1 VVDTSYFGIIELQGA
16 RVELLRVLQRIT
28 AGAFAGAKYESG
40 AKSARVDVYHTDA
53 YPLNLIGPAEVIWQP
68 LEENKKGKGNGEKDA
83 DDRRLW
89 IRFHPSIFD
98 QLWQELKT
106 AAIPRSDSSST
117 QRAVAQLQIRDL
129 RGEIDSFELTG
140 PKSGQVLKRILRVCN
155 DETTEKKAFF
165 DVLGHMQNAGV
176 LAEGMVAGLKVYDPR
191 LQ

>member
-1 VVDTSYFGIIELQGA
+1 MVDTSYFGIIELQGA

-68 LEENKKGKGNGEKDA
+68 LEDRKGKGNAKEAA

-89 IRFHPSIFD
+89 IRLHPSIFD
-98 QLWQELKT
+98 PLWQELKT
-106 AAIPRSDSSST
+106 AAVPRTDSSSM

-165 DVLGHMQNAGV
+165 DALGHMQNAGV
-176 LAEGMVAGLKVYDPR
+176 LAEGMVVGLKVYDPR